1 MWIFCINPD
10 NNSIPILTAMGDLL
24 GSTFLAAAFYVHSY
38 LGGGVI
44 TTSTVLYASSHRSIN
59 ASAIIGNLTAMALT
73 TDSYYST
80 TTGV

>member
-24 GSTFLAAAFYVHSY
+24 GSTFLASAFYAHAY

-44 TTSTVLYASSHRSIN
+44 TTSTVLYDLHRPLN
-59 ASAIIGNLTAMALT
+59 ASAIMSNLTALSLPTDAYYAT
-73 TDSYYST
+73 TI
-80 TTGV
+80 GV